1 MDMLCY
7 CFFNANCYDDAR
19 SKINSDRKMDS
30 FLVVPLESLTLIK
43 NITLISHYFIE
54 KIQKKNV
61 YQIGK
66 VMKKNQK
73 YGKILN

>member
-43 NITLISHYFIE
+43 NITVISHYFIE
-54 KIQKKNV
+54 KIQKKMFIKNV
-61 YQIGK
+61 YQIIK
-66 VMKKNQK
+66 
-73 YGKILN
+73 L